1 MKPIKKVKN
10 IFIAATGQNVGKTTT
25 CLGLYDK
32 LIKSKLNTGFIK
44 PVGQR
49 YLNVKNLKVD
59 EDSYL
64 IHQIYKTDCPL
75 KHMSPI
81 AIPRGFTQR
90 YIDEGKSGWIL
101 ESILKSYERV
111 QNKRD
116 FVLIEGTGHAGV
128 GSVFDTSNSTVA
140 KALQSKV
147 VLVTDGGIGYAID
160 NLILNKCLFDSVDL
174 EVIGVIVNKVH
185 AEKYDKIREYVEKCL
200 DRKGIKLLGVLPFQ
214 QRLLNPSM
222 HQICG
227 VLGGKFL
234 AGQSYKNNSIGK
246 IFVGAMAAAN
256 FLKHIKE
263 ETLVITPGDRE
274 DLILAALSWHLAE
287 TSTVNRI
294 SGIVVTGNKVPG
306 RVVSRIMRKS
316 RIPVILTECDTF
328 TTASMVHDLKVKIQ
342 VTDSEKI
349 KLSQSLFDKYVDF
362 DHIMSHC

>member
-1 MKPIKKVKN
+1 MVEVKN

-32 LIKSKLNTGFIK
+32 LIKSELNAGFIK

-75 KHMSPI
+75 KDMSPI
-81 AIPRGFTQR
+81 AIPKGFTQR

-101 ESILKSYERV
+101 ERILESYAVV
-111 QNKRD
+111 QNNRD

-128 GSVFDTSNSTVA
+128 GSVFDTSNANVA

-160 NLILNKCLFDSVDL
+160 NLILNKCLFDNMDL

-185 AEKYDKIREYVEKCL
+185 SEKYDKIRCYVEKSL
-200 DRKGIKLLGVLPFQ
+200 KNKGIKLLGVLPFQ
-214 QRLLNPSM
+214 KRLLNPNM
-222 HQICG
+222 EQICD

-234 AGQSYKNNSIGK
+234 AGQSYKNNYVGNIS
-246 IFVGAMAAAN
+246 VGAMSPSN
-256 FLKHIKE
+256 FLKYIKK

-287 TSTVNRI
+287 TSTVNQI
-294 SGIVVTGNKVPG
+294 SGLVVTGHKLPG
-306 RVVSRIMRKS
+306 GVVSRIIRKS
-316 RIPVILTECDTF
+316 RIPVILTEYDTF
-328 TTASMVHDLKVKIQ
+328 TTASIVHDLKVKIQ
-342 VTDSEKI
+342 ITDSEKI
-349 KLSQSLFDKYVDF
+349 KLSQKLFDKYVDF
-362 DHIMSHC
+362 DYIMTHC